1 MLPNLLVIGAMKGGT
16 TSLWEYLRQH
26 PSIHMSPTKE
36 IHFFDR
42 DDRWARGRGWY
53 EAHFAGASDAHTVVG
68 EATPAYTRFPL
79 HRDVPLRAAQLVPD
93 ARLVYVLREPIARIR
108 SHYLHHRSLGLETLP
123 FAQAVVE
130 HSTYV
135 DTSRYAMQIEQWL
148 RHFPREQLLVITS
161 EQLRA
166 QHAETMRTV
175 YGFLGVD
182 TGWESTAEE
191 LHRTEE
197 KFVPRPAANRL
208 RSSRLGERFV
218 EALPPAITPALQ
230 RVWGLTRHR
239 PDNGGADL
247 DDGLRAVLA
256 DLLRDDVHEL
266 PTYLGSDFGC
276 WGI

>member
-26 PSIHMSPTKE
+26 PQVHMSPTKE

-42 DDRWARGRGWY
+42 DDRWERGRAWY
-53 EAHFAGASDAHTVVG
+53 EPHFADATPAHTVVG

-79 HRDVPLRAAQLVPD
+79 HRDVPARAASLVPD
-93 ARLVYVLREPIARIR
+93 AKLVYVLREPVARIR

-135 DTSRYAMQIEQWL
+135 DTSRYALQIEQWL
-148 RHFPREQLLVITS
+148 RSYEREQLLVITS
-161 EQLRA
+161 ERLRA
-166 QHAETMRTV
+166 EHAATMREV
-175 YGFLGVD
+175 YAFLGVD
-182 TGWESTAEE
+182 PDFLPTAEE

-197 KFVPRPAANRL
+197 KYVPRPAANRW
-208 RSSRLGERFV
+208 RSSRTGERVV
-218 EALPPAITPALQ
+218 ESLPAALVPALK

-239 PDNGGADL
+239 PDARGADL
-247 DDGLRAVLA
+247 DDGLRAVLV
-256 DLLRDDVHEL
+256 DLLRDDVHKL
-266 PTYLGSDFGC
+266 RSYLGSDFSC

>member
-26 PSIHMSPTKE
+26 PQIYMSPTKE

-42 DDRWARGRGWY
+42 DDRWARGAAWY
-53 EAHFAGASDAHTVVG
+53 APHFAGATPQHAVVG

-79 HRDVPLRAAQLVPD
+79 YRDVPARAASLLPD
-93 ARLVYVLREPIARIR
+93 AKLVYVLREPIARVR

-135 DTSRYAMQIEQWL
+135 DTSRYAMQIGQWL
-148 RHFPREQLLVITS
+148 RFYDRDQLLVLTS

-166 QHAETMRTV
+166 EHATTMRRV
-175 YGFLGVD
+175 YSFLGVD
-182 TGWESTAEE
+182 PDFRSTAEE

-208 RSSRLGERFV
+208 RSSKAGERFV
-218 EALPPAITPALQ
+218 ESLPSSVVPALQ
-230 RVWGLTRHR
+230 RVWSLTRHR
-239 PDNGGADL
+239 PDVGGADL
-247 DDGLRAVLA
+247 DDRLRAVLT
-256 DLLRDDVHEL
+256 DLLHDDVREL
-266 PTYLGSDFGC
+266 RAYVGSDVDG
-276 WGI
+276 WGL

>member
-26 PSIHMSPTKE
+26 PSVHMSPTKE

-42 DDRWARGRGWY
+42 DDRWARGRSWY
-53 EAHFAGASDAHTVVG
+53 EEHFAGAAEGETVIG

-79 HRDVPLRAAQLVPD
+79 HRDVPRRAASLVPD
-93 ARLVYVLREPIARIR
+93 AKLVYVLREPIARIR

-135 DTSRYAMQIEQWL
+135 DTSRYALQIRQWL
-148 RHFPREQLLVITS
+148 RHYGRDQLLVITS

-166 QHAETMRTV
+166 DHAATMRRV

-182 TGWESTAEE
+182 DTFSSTAEE

-197 KFVPRPAANRL
+197 KYVPRPVANRL
-208 RSSRLGERFV
+208 RSSRLGERVV
-218 EALPPAITPALQ
+218 ESVPSSVAPALQ
-230 RVWGLTRHR
+230 RVWALTRHR
-239 PDNGGADL
+239 PDHGGVQIDE
-247 DDGLRAVLA
+247 GLRRALG
-256 DLLRDDVHEL
+256 DLLRDDVAEL
-266 PTYLGSDFGC
+266 REHLGSDVDH
-276 WGI
+276 WGL